1 MARLAGAADGEAGGC
16 RARSRGG
23 HVAPVKALPQ
33 FPGERQRRFTSRPCC
48 GYRLEN
54 LFMRISGRGIGV
66 SSRDFYFHTNAK

>member
-1 MARLAGAADGEAGGC
+1 MGTPFGTVPLLGDI
-16 RARSRGG
+16 
-23 HVAPVKALPQ
+23 VMVKALPQ

-54 LFMRISGRGIGV
+54 LFMRISGRGVGV